1 VCLRQRVVPGAG
13 KRVIPVALYDVRPRT
28 PGHFDRAIGRP
39 GVVHHDLV
47 GQIGD
52 RFEARRQHGLLVLDD
67 EADRDEA
74 EGWHVINAPFLC
86 EPAAVFGLMMAPVH
100 SVGVEGDVGGVVHKR
115 PVGDQ
120 QPESGDPQLHAEVV
134 ILVPSDRIL
143 LVESAH
149 QPEDLGPHG
158 QAEPHQARGFGRPAS
173 MCPPLCCCE
182 FAHGGQI
189 VLGVFRPQELVARH
203 VVRTRTNR
211 AHLGIDEG
219 GQELMKPAAVHNGVV
234 VQEDD
239 HVAVSCGRP
248 LVAAPGEALVHVVA
262 YDVDPRVPEQALRG
276 AVGRTVVDD
285 DDLVLWSQGR
295 LDRVQ
300 AGSGVVPGVPGQD
313 DQGGPWSR
321 LFGAHNV
328 GNGPSGQ
335 RIDPCQD
342 HFPPSGRA
350 FHSRRRSVSVMS
362 SLEEID
368 AVLSRAEPV
377 DASVLPATLRQWRT
391 ELVRASVFVSYAIGV
406 LSLDME
412 ILTRGAVATCAD
424 VLQATV
430 DDLPDLLASGWVGGG
445 WSLSPDA
452 AASVAAAAEV
462 ALDESDGLL
471 ALHGA
476 VATSDLDDPDVVADL
491 LVLVQDQLQELARR
505 REQLESR
512 IREIQ
517 ATVLQH
523 YASGAASVDDWLT

>member
-1 VCLRQRVVPGAG
+1 
-13 KRVIPVALYDVRPRT
+13 
-28 PGHFDRAIGRP
+28 
-39 GVVHHDLV
+39 
-47 GQIGD
+47 
-52 RFEARRQHGLLVLDD
+52 
-67 EADRDEA
+67 
-74 EGWHVINAPFLC
+74 
-86 EPAAVFGLMMAPVH
+86 
-100 SVGVEGDVGGVVHKR
+100 
-115 PVGDQ
+115 
-120 QPESGDPQLHAEVV
+120 
-134 ILVPSDRIL
+134 
-143 LVESAH
+143 
-149 QPEDLGPHG
+149 
-158 QAEPHQARGFGRPAS
+158 
-173 MCPPLCCCE
+173 
-182 FAHGGQI
+182 
-189 VLGVFRPQELVARH
+189 
-203 VVRTRTNR
+203 
-211 AHLGIDEG
+211 
-219 GQELMKPAAVHNGVV
+219 
-234 VQEDD
+234 
-239 HVAVSCGRP
+239 
-248 LVAAPGEALVHVVA
+248 
-262 YDVDPRVPEQALRG
+262 
-276 AVGRTVVDD
+276 
-285 DDLVLWSQGR
+285 
-295 LDRVQ
+295 
-300 AGSGVVPGVPGQD
+300 
-313 DQGGPWSR
+313 
-321 LFGAHNV
+321 
-328 GNGPSGQ
+328 
-335 RIDPCQD
+335 
-342 HFPPSGRA
+342 
-350 FHSRRRSVSVMS
+350 MS

-391 ELVRASVFVSYAIGV
+391 ELVRASVFVSYASGV